1 MESST
6 LSAAELRDLFSLYED
21 GPSHLYDTLQNQQ
34 DHAEGK
40 ADGEGGEGSEGSE
53 GEGGEGGD
61 EVLSQLPRDY
71 TDPPSAPLK
80 PQVLLSPIAPQG
92 HAPLSPPVANFS
104 M

>member
-34 DHAEGK
+34 GQPEAK
-40 ADGEGGEGSEGSE
+40 ADGEGGEGEGSDD
-53 GEGGEGGD
+53 EGGEGDGGD
-61 EVLSQLPRDY
+61 EVLSQLPCDY

-80 PQVLLSPIAPQG
+80 PQVAR
-92 HAPLSPPVANFS
+92 HVAS
-104 M
+104 YVASYVARLYLKT